1 MIFQGVQQNIGP
13 ITLSTPIEDTE
24 ILLAD
29 LPPYQRA
36 SVERTI
42 NARSLSD
49 AMAIVER
56 LRAGSTAVTGDETP
70 TPTPAPTQ
78 TPAEGGE

>member
-13 ITLSTPIEDTE
+13 IILSTPLRDTD

-29 LPPYQRA
+29 LPQYQRA

-42 NARSLSD
+42 NARSLAD
-49 AMAIVER
+49 AEAIVAR
-56 LRAGSTAVTGDETP
+56 LQASADVITGAETPLPTPVP
-70 TPTPAPTQ
+70 TPTEDA
-78 TPAEGGE
+78 G